1 MAQKSDL
8 PQIIVTLKPRQ
19 ILSPASGLDAELLD
33 AYRPGDIFGLD
44 PEPKRSPPLHRTYWL
59 ALSRVLESTGL
70 SDDYPTKEKLH
81 AALLWGLNYVHVE
94 LDDHR
99 RPRLARDS
107 TAFHNM
113 RTDAEFKPYFD
124 LAMAALTR
132 MTGLDALD
140 FLAD

>member
-8 PQIIVTLKPRQ
+8 PQIIVQLRSG
-19 ILSPASGLDAELLD
+19 LSLFPTTGLDAELLN
-33 AYRPGDIFGLD
+33 AYRYGDIFGLD

-81 AALLWGLNYVHVE
+81 AALLWGLNFVHVE

-124 LAMAALTR
+124 LAMATLAR
-132 MTGLDALD
+132 MTGLDPLD
-140 FLAD
+140 FLQ